1 MIENFDIRD
10 NIWNLTY
17 LHYSTYTNI
26 LMKIADFFDLRLS
39 IPVSQVST

>member
-1 MIENFDIRD
+1 MIENFNMRD

-17 LHYSTYTNI
+17 LHHSIYTDI

-39 IPVSQVST
+39 IPVNQVST